1 MAYQYMPKIIHDPH
15 KNPPAPLLHTYCTV
29 PNSIKGATKSYFTH
43 YSCVVIILF
52 NTGLC
57 RSAFSTIYFG
67 KLVFRLSV
75 LSAMLFALNQMF

>member
-1 MAYQYMPKIIHDPH
+1 M
-15 KNPPAPLLHTYCTV
+15 
-29 PNSIKGATKSYFTH
+29 KGATKSYFAH

-57 RSAFSTIYFG
+57 GSAFYTVSFG

-75 LSAMLFALNQMF
+75 LSVFSCLKSNVLNRGIEICGVII